1 MGYNPP
7 MPRHTEPSANNDL
20 ADLLRPM
27 LPGWEVRSEN
37 TQVISGRPGLQPD
50 ILITA
55 QGRSPVVIEAEYMPA
70 HTVEEEARSRLG
82 LSVTVHPRSIE
93 GTIALRYPEEV
104 SDADDLQGA
113 LDSARLSY
121 CIFTVDK
128 YRRTPTP
135 EIQSIARFPES
146 GWLEGTAVDLVDIIR
161 LVSVPQLAVD
171 RAADALE
178 GGIERAAVELDEL
191 AKSRPGITAAIAR
204 LLGMGNVPQTRRM
217 AGAII
222 ANALVFHERIAGMH
236 EGIKPPRMVCGP
248 DVADPQNETLVAWT
262 EILEVNYWPIFAI
275 GKDILQ
281 QLPAASAAN
290 ILRTVQYT
298 VGEVN
303 AAGINN
309 AHDLTGRIFQRLIA
323 DRKYLATF
331 YTLPASAALLA
342 RLAVSKIKDMDWS
355 DAEAISKL
363 RIADFACGTGAL
375 LAAVYEQIAAL
386 YERAGGDPAKLH
398 QVMMEEA
405 LFGCDVMPSAI
416 HITGSTLS
424 GVQPAVQ
431 FFRSRL
437 YTLPYGRQRDRSVSV
452 GSLELLQS
460 SATGVLFNTSDPALR
475 TSSIGEETSAYVI
488 ADVPDEGFDLVIMNP
503 PFTSNTK
510 HRDADEG
517 ILNAAFAAFDTTEED
532 QSRMANRLEQ
542 LAKGTCY
549 HGHAG
554 LASGFAALANRK
566 VRPEG
571 VIALVLPFTAINGPS
586 WAKFRELMATQ
597 YTDITVVSIAGA
609 DAELSFSSDT
619 AIGECLVIGRKI
631 ARHEQPRS
639 RGQFVSLTRKPS
651 SFVHSLEL
659 SKSTFTDIETRH
671 LEDGPYGGVP
681 IHCGDASEGELLDAP
696 VDSHEH
702 GWAAARLLDASVA
715 QVAHSLSGRKLWLP
729 AESNSYELPTVPL
742 RQVGER
748 GLDSQL
754 FISEAHKG
762 PFIKD
767 TIRPTAT
774 YPSLWNHNAAKET
787 RMICIPDS
795 QMRVRPGMEA
805 KASELWATASRVH
818 LNRDFRF
825 TSQPLTAAFTEQKS
839 IGGVAWPNV
848 VFSDPR
854 FDYVFTLWCNTTL
867 GLLLF
872 WWHSNRQQSG
882 RGRKTIRS
890 SETLPVMD
898 FRALSDEQLTTAQE
912 IFEEFRDKEF
922 QPAYLADADPNRA
935 LLDRR
940 VVCDLLGF
948 DESVYEGVRRVASKW
963 CAEPSVH
970 GGKARPS
977 DAKLIV

>member
-1 MGYNPP
+1 

-20 ADLLRPM
+20 ADLMRPI
-27 LPGWEVRSEN
+27 LPAWDVRSEN

-70 HTVEEEARSRLG
+70 HTAEAEAKSRLG

-104 SDADDLQGA
+104 SDADDLQAA
-113 LDSARLSY
+113 LNSARLSY
-121 CIFTVDK
+121 CVFTVDK
-128 YRRTPTP
+128 YSRTPTP

-146 GWLEGTAVDLVDIIR
+146 GWLEGTVVDLADIIR
-161 LVSVPQLAVD
+161 LVSMPQLAVD

-178 GGIERAAVELDEL
+178 GGIERAAVALDEL
-191 AKSRPGITAAIAR
+191 AKSRPGVTAAIAR

-248 DVADPQNETLVAWT
+248 DVANPQNETLVAWT

-342 RLAVSKIKDMDWS
+342 RLAVSKIKGVDWS
-355 DAEAISKL
+355 DAEAIGKL

-475 TSSIGEETSAYVI
+475 TSSIGEETAAYVI

-532 QSRMANRLEQ
+532 QSRMANRLKQ
-542 LAKGTCY
+542 LAADTCY

-554 LASGFAALANRK
+554 ESSVFAALADK
-566 VRPEG
+566 KLRPNG
-571 VIALVLPFTAINGPS
+571 VIALVLPFTAINGAS
-586 WAKFRELMATQ
+586 WSRFRELIATQ
-597 YTDITVVSIAGA
+597 YNDVTIVSIAANGH
-609 DAELSFSSDT
+609 DMSFSSDT
-619 AIGECLVIGRKI
+619 GMAECLIIGRKI
-631 ARHEQPRS
+631 GPTEKPVY
-639 RGQFVSLTRKPS
+639 RGSFVSLQDRPS
-651 SFVHSLEL
+651 NFADAQEL
-659 SKSTFTDIETRH
+659 SKAVLSAVETRR
-671 LEDGPYGGVP
+671 LEDGPYGGIP
-681 IHCGDASEGELLDAP
+681 IYSGDALAGELLDAP
-696 VDSHEH
+696 IDRYDA
-702 GWAAARLLDASVA
+702 GWSAARIRDASVA
-715 QVAHSLSGRKLWLP
+715 QTAYSLYSGKLWLP
-729 AESNSYELPTVPL
+729 AEPVAHAMPVAQLS
-742 RQVGER
+742 QVGQR

-754 FISEAHKG
+754 FISSAHKG
-762 PFIKD
+762 PFTKAPPS
-767 TIRPTAT
+767 PTAT
-774 YPSLWNHNAAKET
+774 YPALWNHDAKNET
-787 RMICIPDS
+787 RMVCAPDS
-795 QMRVRPGMEA
+795 QLLVRPGMEA
-805 KASELWATASRVH
+805 KSAEVWTTASRIH
-818 LNRDFRF
+818 INRDFTF
-825 TSQPLTAAFTEQKS
+825 GSQALAIAFTELRS
-839 IGGVAWPNV
+839 IGGRVWPNV
-848 VFSDPR
+848 IFSDDR
-854 FDYVFTLWCNTTL
+854 FEYAFMIWGNSTL
-867 GLLLF
+867 GLLSY
-872 WWHSNRQQSG
+872 WWHASRQQSSKAG
-882 RGRKTIRS
+882 MTIRS
-890 SETLPVMD
+890 AESLPVLD
-898 FRALSDEQLTTAQE
+898 LRALSDEQLATARE
-912 IFEEFRDKEF
+912 IFEEFRDKELM
-922 QPAYLADADPNRA
+922 PAYLADTDPNRA

-948 DESVYEGVRRVASKW
+948 DESVYEGVRRLAAKW

>member
-1 MGYNPP
+1 MGYNPH

-27 LPGWEVRSEN
+27 LPSWEVRSEN
-37 TQVISGRPGLQPD
+37 TQVISGSPGLQPD

-55 QGRSPVVIEAEYMPA
+55 QGRSPVVVEAEYMPA
-70 HTVEEEARSRLG
+70 HTVEEEAISRLG

-104 SDADDLQGA
+104 SDADDLQAA
-113 LDSARLSY
+113 LNSARLSY
-121 CIFTVDK
+121 CVFTVDK
-128 YRRTPTP
+128 YSRTPTP

-146 GWLEGTAVDLVDIIR
+146 GWLEGTVVDLADIIR

-262 EILEVNYWPIFAI
+262 EILEINYWPIFAI

-342 RLAVSKIKDMDWS
+342 RLAVSKIKYVDWS

-437 YTLPYGRQRDRSVSV
+437 YT
-452 GSLELLQS
+452 
-460 SATGVLFNTSDPALR
+460 
-475 TSSIGEETSAYVI
+475 
-488 ADVPDEGFDLVIMNP
+488 
-503 PFTSNTK
+503 
-510 HRDADEG
+510 
-517 ILNAAFAAFDTTEED
+517 
-532 QSRMANRLEQ
+532 
-542 LAKGTCY
+542 
-549 HGHAG
+549 
-554 LASGFAALANRK
+554 
-566 VRPEG
+566 
-571 VIALVLPFTAINGPS
+571 
-586 WAKFRELMATQ
+586 
-597 YTDITVVSIAGA
+597 
-609 DAELSFSSDT
+609 
-619 AIGECLVIGRKI
+619 
-631 ARHEQPRS
+631 
-639 RGQFVSLTRKPS
+639 
-651 SFVHSLEL
+651 
-659 SKSTFTDIETRH
+659 
-671 LEDGPYGGVP
+671 
-681 IHCGDASEGELLDAP
+681 
-696 VDSHEH
+696 
-702 GWAAARLLDASVA
+702 
-715 QVAHSLSGRKLWLP
+715 
-729 AESNSYELPTVPL
+729 
-742 RQVGER
+742 
-748 GLDSQL
+748 
-754 FISEAHKG
+754 
-762 PFIKD
+762 
-767 TIRPTAT
+767 
-774 YPSLWNHNAAKET
+774 PSLW
-787 RMICIPDS
+787 
-795 QMRVRPGMEA
+795 
-805 KASELWATASRVH
+805 
-818 LNRDFRF
+818 
-825 TSQPLTAAFTEQKS
+825 
-839 IGGVAWPNV
+839 
-848 VFSDPR
+848 
-854 FDYVFTLWCNTTL
+854 
-867 GLLLF
+867 
-872 WWHSNRQQSG
+872 
-882 RGRKTIRS
+882 
-890 SETLPVMD
+890 
-898 FRALSDEQLTTAQE
+898 TTAGPQ
-912 IFEEFRDKEF
+912 R
-922 QPAYLADADPNRA
+922 L
-935 LLDRR
+935 RR
-940 VVCDLLGF
+940 LSGAVAVLG
-948 DESVYEGVRRVASKW
+948 D
-963 CAEPSVH
+963 
-970 GGKARPS
+970 GGLVQHQRPC
-977 DAKLIV
+977 LTHQQHR